1 MSDQGKAEGIA
12 IALARLREAM
22 EVAGMSGD
30 FGLTVAP
37 RDATVL
43 KMLPRQFTSL
53 NYEPYASNTHH
64 ADGRV
69 EQAVVKLK
77 FAGVPIN

>member
-1 MSDQGKAEGIA
+1 VSDQGKAEGIA

-37 RDATVL
+37 RDATIL
-43 KMLPRQFTSL
+43 KTLPRQFSSL
-53 NYEPYASNTHH
+53 NYEPYMSDTHH
-64 ADGRV
+64 SDGRV
-69 EQAVVKLK
+69 EPPVVRWK
-77 FAGVPIN
+77 FAGIPIN